1 MKNVVFVPWKEGDN
15 SLRIQKAID
24 YASSLKPDVEGFRGA
39 VLLDKGT
46 FVLENDLYLHT
57 SGVVLR
63 GMDSR
68 ETVLLKKGVDRG
80 ALLYIEGIDDRTFV
94 DTIDISSAY
103 VPVNNRWL
111 EVNSGCSLLKKDD
124 RVLIVRPSTKE
135 WIASVACTEY
145 GGGISALGWKP
156 GDIDIWWDRTV
167 TGVIDGKIE
176 IILHLVWH

>member
-1 MKNVVFVPWKEGDN
+1 MKNFKRIFLTMLGFICFGSLVAQHPSLQIKDGKVNYLIDERGNRVLDYSYCGYKSSGQDIPVVKNVVFVPWKEGDN

-63 GMDSR
+63 GMDSH

-80 ALLYIEGIDDRTFV
+80 ALLYI
-94 DTIDISSAY
+94 
-103 VPVNNRWL
+103 
-111 EVNSGCSLLKKDD
+111 
-124 RVLIVRPSTKE
+124 
-135 WIASVACTEY
+135 
-145 GGGISALGWKP
+145 
-156 GDIDIWWDRTV
+156 
-167 TGVIDGKIE
+167 
-176 IILHLVWH
+176 